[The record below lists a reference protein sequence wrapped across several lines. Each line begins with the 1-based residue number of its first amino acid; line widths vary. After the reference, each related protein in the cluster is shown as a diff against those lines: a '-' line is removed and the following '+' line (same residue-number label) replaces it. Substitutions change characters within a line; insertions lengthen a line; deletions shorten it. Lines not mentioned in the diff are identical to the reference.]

1 MFIWLNKENE
11 LYAKN
16 NQISTHGTYLENKT
30 KQILIL

>member
-11 LYAKN
+11 LYAS
-16 NQISTHGTYLENKT
+16 NQILAHDTYLENKT